1 MSDYYSTVEEE
12 KFGALAEDWW
22 DLNGSVKTLH
32 DINPIRLQYIQEKI
46 DLKGTNILDI
56 GCGGG
61 ILSESLARC
70 GALVTAIDTSE
81 ELIKIAENHATTMN
95 LQINYETTDV
105 ATFSGSQANQFDAVI
120 CMELIE
126 HVDNVYSLIKD
137 CRNLLQK
144 NGILMMSTITRTALS
159 YIFGILTAE
168 DLLKIVPK
176 GTHDYN
182 KFIKPSELAACCR
195 TMKFENIDVKG
206 LNYNPFSRRANISDR
221 VRVNYISTFLAL

>member
-1 MSDYYSTVEEE
+1 MSNYYSTVQQE
-12 KFGALAEDWW
+12 KFGALADDWW
-22 DLNGSVKTLH
+22 DLNGPVKTLH
-32 DINPIRLQYIQEKI
+32 DINPIRLQYIQEKT

-81 ELIKIAENHATTMN
+81 ELIKVAENHATKMN
-95 LQINYETTDV
+95 LEINYKTTDV
-105 ATFSGSQANQFDAVI
+105 ATFSESQANKFDVVI

-137 CRNLLQK
+137 CRNLLRK
-144 NGILMMSTITRTALS
+144 NGILMTSTITRTALS

-206 LNYNPFSRRANISDR
+206 LNYNPFSRRANISDH
-221 VRVNYISTFLAL
+221 VRVNYKSTFLAL